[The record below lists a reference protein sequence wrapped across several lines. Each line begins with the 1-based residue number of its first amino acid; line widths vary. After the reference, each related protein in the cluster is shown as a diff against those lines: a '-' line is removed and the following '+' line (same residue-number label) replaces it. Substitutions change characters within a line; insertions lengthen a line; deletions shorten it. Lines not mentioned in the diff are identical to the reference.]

1 MSILDNNQVRT
12 ILQITGFGEQTQEL
26 QTICLNCLQQPS
38 WVSSLTIIAGR
49 PGVSLTIIAGRPGVG
64 ISVTVVS
71 SLGVIL
77 KLESNP
83 SDSSWSC
90 FQRTPC
96 CGVDFMGAEHC
107 SACQEPTA
115 KKRTFDRLAFPQT
128 EEDED
133 VSEKQGSLDNFQ
145 STCIGCFESLG
156 ADYFE
161 ATLLAGEL
169 LGLISSIQ
177 ELIH

>member
-26 QTICLNCLQQPS
+26 QATCLDCLQQPS
-38 WVSSLTIIAGR
+38 WVSSLTIINAPR
-49 PGVSLTIIAGRPGVG
+49 V
-64 ISVTVVS
+64 SVTVVS

-77 KLESNP
+77 KLVSQP

-90 FQRTPC
+90 IQQTSC
-96 CGVDFMGAEHC
+96 CGVDFIGAEHC
-107 SACQEPTA
+107 PACQEPTA
-115 KKRTFDRLAFPQT
+115 KARTFNRLIFPQA
-128 EEDED
+128 EEEED
-133 VSEKQGSLDNFQ
+133 VSEKLGSLDNFKNN
-145 STCIGCFESLG
+145 CIACFESLG